1 MMRIKVK
8 DSALYELR
16 RLPKVVDAVERISET
31 IADQAN
37 GNVEGEGYK
46 TGSRQGLRKPY
57 GRWRASVVTAD
68 AESMADNGKNN
79 TLVRLLN
86 SARF

>member
-1 MMRIKVK
+1 MMKIKVK

-16 RLPKVVDAVERISET
+16 RLPKVVDAVERISEN

-37 GNVEGEGYK
+37 GNVEGQGYK

-79 TLVRLLN
+79 TLLRLLN